1 LIGAQHR
8 VRQLLQ
14 GLRPDQRAGPD
25 GPGHPDR
32 RRRRTTATPE
42 TRSHRL

>member
-32 RRRRTTATPE
+32 RHVEPPPPPKPAATD
-42 TRSHRL
+42 